1 MSLQEEQFLD
11 SEAQNPPIV
20 PGPSKPVTRSAT
32 ASANAPKPE
41 IELGILLK
49 FIKPFD
55 GNREKL
61 NPFIYNCQSAFSLAN
76 DIQKPILFKYI
87 LSQLEGRAES
97 VCSIKEFD
105 SFEQF
110 VEFLKQQFGEQ
121 KHYTHLL
128 SELQDSKQQYNES
141 VNNFGLRVETCLA
154 KLLTEI
160 NISIP
165 TKRKTELAGRV
176 AAMEDLALHSF
187 IMGLQ
192 PRLSQ
197 VVRCRNPTSLNA
209 AVNFAVAEE
218 KLLHNSGKKTQS
230 QSTNN
235 DRSRT
240 ISHKDTRTHDSKQ
253 GPRNDQSRSA
263 IVCRYCKNVGHSIEN
278 CRKREYNNSRR
289 PANPQS
295 QSLSQPRRITYIVD
309 EDDQSNS
316 NEQEGLDETS
326 NENNLN

>member
-1 MSLQEEQFLD
+1 MLLQEEQFLVP
-11 SEAQNPPIV
+11 EPQNPPIV

-32 ASANAPKPE
+32 ASAKAPKPE

-61 NPFIYNCQSAFSLAN
+61 KPFIYNCQSAFS
-76 DIQKPILFKYI
+76 
-87 LSQLEGRAES
+87 RAES
-97 VCSIKEFD
+97 VHSIKEFD

-110 VEFLKQQFGEQ
+110 VQFLKQQFGEQ

-141 VNNFGLRVETCLA
+141 VNNFGLRIETCLA

-165 TKRKTELAGRV
+165 TKMKSELAGRV
-176 AAMEDLALHSF
+176 ATMEDLALHSF
-187 IMGLQ
+187 IMVLQ
-192 PRLSQ
+192 LRFSQ

-218 KLLHNSGKKTQS
+218 KLLHNSGKKTQR
-230 QSTNN
+230 QLTNN
-235 DRSRT
+235 DMVA
-240 ISHKDTRTHDSKQ
+240 
-253 GPRNDQSRSA
+253 A
-263 IVCRYCKNVGHSIEN
+263 IICRYCKNIGHSIEN

-289 PANPQS
+289 PTNPQS
-295 QSLSQPRRITYIVD
+295 QSSQPRRITYIVD
-309 EDDQSNS
+309 EDDQYNS
-316 NEQEGLDETS
+316 NEQGRTR
-326 NENNLN
+326 